1 LRCSVPVKASR
12 NTLCIFPAYA
22 PSFGTFAHAFSF
34 VPGVRAFMPPQGLL
48 IVAAYL
54 PECWQVRFIDEN
66 IEQAERSDF
75 AWADVVFVSGM
86 HIQAPQIRDIQRRA
100 KSFGK
105 LTVLG
110 GSAVSSSPETYPE
123 FDYLHIGEIGDAT
136 DRLITVLD
144 ASVEPPPAQQRFE
157 THERLPLSSFPLPRY
172 DAAPLARYLIGSLQF
187 SSGCPYRCEFC
198 DIPALY
204 GRQPRFKSPEQLLAE
219 LDTFVSQPAHP
230 PVIYLV
236 DDNFIGNRKAA
247 RDLLPHLIDWQ
258 KRRGYPVQF
267 ACEATLNIAKQ
278 LDILALMREAGFLT
292 VFVGIE
298 TPEPDVLTGIDKA
311 HNASVPMLEA
321 IETLNRYGLEVT
333 SGIIMGLDLETD
345 QSEAR
350 LIEFIDRSHIPILTV
365 NLLQALPKTP
375 LWDRLAREG
384 RLVTDQNLESNVRFV
399 RSLTEVVAS
408 WRRVIAHAYAP
419 ERLFERFRH
428 QIDTTYVN
436 RMRLPAKG
444 KLTKVNLKRGA
455 ILAWNIIWRIGIL
468 SNYRAAFWRAA
479 WHGLRRGQIEPIFGM
494 GFVAWHLIQFTQE
507 ALGGR
512 QNASFYAAKQYPTGA
527 LSENSRT

>member
-1 LRCSVPVKASR
+1 LKGVQLQSPVPVTQSR
-12 NTLCIFPAYA
+12 NILCIFPAYT
-22 PSFGTFAHAFSF
+22 PSFGTFAHAFEL

-54 PECWQVRFIDEN
+54 PSCWQIRFIDEN
-66 IEQAERSDF
+66 IERAGPSDF
-75 AWADVVFVSGM
+75 AWADVVFVGGM
-86 HIQAPQIRDIQRRA
+86 HIQLSQIRDIHHRA
-100 KSFGK
+100 KSCGK

-123 FDYLHIGEIGDAT
+123 FDYLHLGEIGDAT
-136 DRLITVLD
+136 DELIATLD
-144 ASVEPPPAQQRFE
+144 DSVEPPADQRRFE
-157 THERLPLSSFPLPRY
+157 TRERLPLSSFPLPLY
-172 DAAPLARYLIGSLQF
+172 HAVPLARYLIGSLQF

-204 GRQPRFKSPEQLLAE
+204 GRQPRFKSPAQLLAE
-219 LDTFVSQPAHP
+219 LEAFISQPDHP

-258 KRRGYPVQF
+258 KRRGYPLQF

-278 LDILALMREAGFLT
+278 ADILVLMSEAAFLT

-298 TPEPDVLTGIDKA
+298 TPESEVLTGIDKA
-311 HNASVPMLEA
+311 HNASLPMLEA
-321 IETLNRYGLEVT
+321 IDILNRHGLEVT

-345 QSEAR
+345 ESEGK
-350 LIEFIDRSHIPILTV
+350 LIEFIDRSQIPIFTINV
-365 NLLQALPKTP
+365 LQALPKTP

-384 RLVTDQNLESNVRFV
+384 RLITDADQDSNVKFLRPRGKV
-399 RSLTEVVAS
+399 LAS
-408 WRRVIAHAYAP
+408 WRRTIAYAYAP
-419 ERLFERFRH
+419 ERLFARFRY
-428 QIDTTYVN
+428 QVDATYAN
-436 RMRLPAKG
+436 RLRLPAKG

-455 ILAWNIIWRIGIL
+455 MLACNIVWRIGIL
-468 SNYRAAFWRAA
+468 SDYRAAFWKAA
-479 WHGLRRGQIEPIFGM
+479 WHALRHGQIEAIFGM

-512 QNASFYAAKQYPTGA
+512 QSASFYAAKQHSFEA
-527 LSENSRT
+527 

>member
-1 LRCSVPVKASR
+1 LRCSVPVKNSR
-12 NTLCIFPAYA
+12 NILCIFPAYA
-22 PSFGTFAHAFSF
+22 PSFGTFAHAFAF

-54 PECWQVRFIDEN
+54 PERWQVRFIDEN
-66 IEQAERSDF
+66 IERAEPPDF
-75 AWADVVFVSGM
+75 AWADIVFVSGM
-86 HIQAPQIRDIQRRA
+86 HVQLSQIRDIQRRA
-100 KSFGK
+100 KSCGK

-123 FDYLHIGEIGDAT
+123 FDCLHIGEIGDAT
-136 DRLITVLD
+136 DRLIELLD
-144 ASVEPPPAQQRFE
+144 ESVEPPATQRRFE
-157 THERLPLSSFPLPRY
+157 TRERLPLSSFPLPRY
-172 DAAPLARYLIGSLQF
+172 DAVPLARYLIGSLQF

-204 GRQPRFKSPEQLLAE
+204 GRQPRFKSHSQLLAE
-219 LDTFVSQPAHP
+219 LDSFVSQSGHP
-230 PVIYLV
+230 PVVYLV

-258 KRRGYPVQF
+258 KRRGYPLQF

-278 LDILALMREAGFLT
+278 IDILALMREAGFLT

-311 HNASVPMLEA
+311 HNASLPMLEA
-321 IETLNRYGLEVT
+321 IETLNRHGLEVT

-345 QSEAR
+345 NSEAR
-350 LIEFIDRSHIPILTV
+350 LIEFIDRSQIPIFTINV
-365 NLLQALPKTP
+365 LQALPKTP

-384 RLVTDQNLESNVRFV
+384 RLVTDPDQESNVRFLRPRGDV
-399 RSLTEVVAS
+399 LAS
-408 WRRVIAHAYAP
+408 WRRAIAYAYTP
-419 ERLFERFRH
+419 DRLFARFRY
-428 QIDTTYVN
+428 QIDATYAN
-436 RMRLPAKG
+436 RLRLPAKG
-444 KLTKVNLKRGA
+444 KLTKVNLQRA
-455 ILAWNIIWRIGIL
+455 AALAFNIVWRIGIV
-468 SNYRAAFWRAA
+468 SDYRAAFWSAA
-479 WHGLRRGQIEPIFGM
+479 WHALRRGQIEAILGM

-512 QNASFYAAKQYPTGA
+512 QNASFYAAKQNPTEA
-527 LSENSRT
+527 